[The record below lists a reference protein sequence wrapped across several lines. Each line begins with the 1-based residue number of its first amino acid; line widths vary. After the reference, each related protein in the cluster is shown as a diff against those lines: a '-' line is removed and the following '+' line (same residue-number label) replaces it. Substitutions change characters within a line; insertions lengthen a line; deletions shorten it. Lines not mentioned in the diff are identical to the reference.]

1 MTAGPPNS
9 SVACRSDATAS
20 GAGPQRRLAPL
31 TSGFAHALAVS
42 APMGCDMREHQARG
56 SFGRVIVVALLAVML
71 AACDD
76 DDEKSGSPA
85 IPGAT
90 GNPGVAPP
98 TVPPPQSS
106 AGTATLE
113 WMPPLTTTDGATLT
127 NLAGY
132 RIYYGTDV
140 TRLVQRIDVNNPGV
154 ATYVIEGLAPATY
167 YFAVTAVNAHGA
179 ESARSNAGR
188 KEIS

>member
-1 MTAGPPNS
+1 
-9 SVACRSDATAS
+9 VRK
-20 GAGPQRRLAPL
+20 
-31 TSGFAHALAVS
+31 
-42 APMGCDMREHQARG
+42 HQARG
-56 SFGRVIVVALLAVML
+56 SFGRFIVVALLAVMMG
-71 AACDD
+71 ACDD
-76 DDEKSGSPA
+76 DGEKSGSQA
-85 IPGAT
+85 VPGPS

-98 TVPPPQSS
+98 TVPPPPSS

-113 WMPPLTTTDGATLT
+113 WMPPLTTTDGGTLT

-140 TRLVQRIDVNNPGV
+140 SRLVQRIDVNNPGV

-167 YFAVTAVNAHGA
+167 YFAVTAVDARGG
-179 ESARSNAGR
+179 ESARSNAGL

>member
-1 MTAGPPNS
+1 M
-9 SVACRSDATAS
+9 RKR
-20 GAGPQRRLAPL
+20 Q
-31 TSGFAHALAVS
+31 TS
-42 APMGCDMREHQARG
+42 G
-56 SFGRVIVVALLAVML
+56 SFGRFIVVALLAVMM
-71 AACDD
+71 AACN

-85 IPGAT
+85 VPDPT

-98 TVPPPQSS
+98 TVPPPSSS

-127 NLAGY
+127 TLAGY

-140 TRLVQRIDVNNPGV
+140 TRLTQRIDVNNPGL
-154 ATYVIEGLAPATY
+154 ATYVVEGLAPATY
-167 YFAVTAVNAHGA
+167 YFAVTAIDARGG

-188 KEIS
+188 KEII

>member
-1 MTAGPPNS
+1 
-9 SVACRSDATAS
+9 
-20 GAGPQRRLAPL
+20 
-31 TSGFAHALAVS
+31 
-42 APMGCDMREHQARG
+42 MGGHQARG

-71 AACDD
+71 AACG
-76 DDEKSGSPA
+76 DDEDKSGSQTAAAP
-85 IPGAT
+85 T
-90 GNPGVAPP
+90 GNPGNPPP
-98 TVPPPQSS
+98 TIPPPSS
-106 AGTATLE
+106 TRAATLE
-113 WMPPLTTTDGATLT
+113 WIPPVTTTDGATLT

-140 TRLVQRIDVNNPGV
+140 TKLERRVDVTNPGV

-167 YFAVTAVNAHGA
+167 YFAVTAVDARGV

>member
-1 MTAGPPNS
+1 M
-9 SVACRSDATAS
+9 
-20 GAGPQRRLAPL
+20 RRN
-31 TSGFAHALAVS
+31 
-42 APMGCDMREHQARG
+42 QARG
-56 SFGRVIVVALLAVML
+56 SFGRVIVVALLAVMM

-76 DDEKSGSPA
+76 DDEKSGSQA
-85 IPGAT
+85 VPGPS
-90 GNPGVAPP
+90 GNPSVARPSI
-98 TVPPPQSS
+98 PPPPISS
-106 AGTATLE
+106 GTATVE

-140 TRLVQRIDVNNPGV
+140 TKLVQRIDIDNPGV
-154 ATYVIEGLAPATY
+154 ATYVIDGLAPATY

-188 KEIS
+188 KEIG